1 MNKISFMEIS
11 SGEYVGVCSIEITS
25 IPDISIISSRYQD
38 YTDIEKEYMNNFSSL
53 ASEVFQNYKYIIS
66 QNSNAEISME
76 LLWVTEPVNNQP
88 YKAKIRPFLVIRAIS
103 GDQSSAQAI
112 IEQIYS
118 LYESSLKLQKYGFEE
133 IEFPRLTEIIS
144 GVQIEDSIAIVKDER
159 EENLNNQFLS
169 AAYSIDVF
177 DSYAHDMS
185 SIMNEL
191 TEQPYSMFS
200 IQLFPTQLTV
210 EEKTEIARIAQIL
223 DTLNKGVMTQ
233 GIGNVSI
240 SAAGHLA
247 EIYKYY
253 QTVSA
258 GAMFGYNII
267 VAGSYGNTDKLAS
280 KVQGYISYD
289 SENPVFM
296 KQVHMDTSQL
306 RITDNYYSFPWI
318 VNELLIDLNRNPYIW
333 NQDNS
338 NQFLYRMPY
347 VISAKEAGGIFRLP
361 LGNGRI
367 SAGLPINDSESA
379 SKTYADNLINAG
391 DIEIGILKNSEKN
404 TIGISLKDLAKHM
417 LVVGTPGSGKTTFSV
432 SLLDRLWKEHN
443 IPFLVIEPAKN
454 EYRALIQSIPEIQI
468 FTPGKNFISPFVFNP
483 FVPPENVRLETYKST
498 LKTAFAAA
506 VSMTTPLDKIFEEAI
521 NNCYSD
527 FRWLDNYTTADKG
540 QIFNITDFIKCFK
553 NTFDE
558 IGYTGDAKNIGRAGV
573 VRLKSLENL
582 FDNYFSIPIQDLLQK
597 PTIIELAAIENSDQK
612 ALIIS
617 LLLLSILAY
626 VNANYVGD
634 GGLKNVMLLE
644 EAHVL
649 LDASSNVG
657 QGDTNPS
664 AIAQNL
670 VKRML
675 AEIRSYG
682 VGIIIADQSPRKV
695 STDVVALTDMKMV
708 FRLVE
713 ATDKQI
719 IADSMNMGDGQE
731 QRLSRLKPGEA
742 FLFFNKLD
750 SPEEVVT
757 PDYRLENN
765 IDITLSDKDIGKL
778 ITYWNDKK
786 KNLRPYPECE
796 EVLCC
801 KECCI
806 YERRIL
812 AKEIA
817 RRIFV
822 KNFKSDMSDFNTIK
836 KVFAQITKLTKYELN
851 DEEFSPELLACVKVQ
866 LWRKIVYGTNIS
878 RRGER
883 PAPAAPR
890 AVRAVSRQARA
901 ELRRGAA
908 QPVAHV
914 PRAEARRCTRRT
926 GRAARPGHVRALR
939 QDSLRRDRAEHRHK
953 DAACGQDIRAG
964 RQLVLRP
971 GLPRLRHRAQSGPH
985 HQGLPPPGHP
995 RGRSAAQRLPPR
1007 QAQPGFC
1014 RGGAGDP
1021 HRRRRHS
1028 LGARPRPHGGAGA
1041 AGRMRILHPE
1051 SALLGHGEPAVSLPR
1066 RRQRRHACAGADA
1079 ALHQPD
1085 PALLLPAPLC
1095 RNDGRR
1101 HPRPQPHCAG
1111 EHALHPARARTGA
1124 SGAVQHGADAA
1135 PPRRGPLPPAPA
1147 GPRTVP
1153 AL

>member
-1 MNKISFMEIS
+1 MKKISFMEIS

-25 IPDISIISSRYQD
+25 IPDISIISSGYQD
-38 YTDIEKEYMNNFSSL
+38 HTDIEKEYMNNFSSL

-118 LYESSLKLQKYGFEE
+118 LYESSLRLQKYGFEE
-133 IEFPRLTEIIS
+133 IEFTRLTEIIS
-144 GVQIEDSIAIVKDER
+144 GVQIEDGIAIVKDER
-159 EENLNNQFLS
+159 EENLNTQFLS
-169 AAYSIDVF
+169 AVYSIDVF

-191 TEQPYSMFS
+191 TEQPYSMLS

-240 SAAGHLA
+240 SAAGRLA

-338 NQFLYRMPY
+338 DQFLYRMPY

-527 FRWLDNYTTADKG
+527 FRWLDNYTMADKG

-634 GGLKNVMLLE
+634 GGLKNVILLE

-657 QGDTNPS
+657 QGDANPS

-719 IADSMNMGDGQE
+719 IADSMNMGDVQE

-778 ITYWNDKK
+778 TTYWNDKK
-786 KNLRPYPECE
+786 KNLRPYPECD
-796 EVLCC
+796 EVFCC

-822 KNFKSDMSDFNTIK
+822 KNFKSDMSDFNAIK

-866 LWRKIVYGTNIS
+866 LWRKIVYGTKIS
-878 RRGER
+878 VNEKII
-883 PAPAAPR
+883 
-890 AVRAVSRQARA
+890 
-901 ELRRGAA
+901 
-908 QPVAHV
+908 HN
-914 PRAEARRCTRRT
+914 
-926 GRAARPGHVRALR
+926 
-939 QDSLRRDRAEHRHK
+939 SLRK
-953 DAACGQDIRAG
+953 
-964 RQLVLRP
+964 
-971 GLPRLRHRAQSGPH
+971 S
-985 HQGLPPPGHP
+985 
-995 RGRSAAQRLPPR
+995 
-1007 QAQPGFC
+1007 
-1014 RGGAGDP
+1014 
-1021 HRRRRHS
+1021 
-1028 LGARPRPHGGAGA
+1028 
-1041 AGRMRILHPE
+1041 
-1051 SALLGHGEPAVSLPR
+1051 
-1066 RRQRRHACAGADA
+1066 
-1079 ALHQPD
+1079 
-1085 PALLLPAPLC
+1085 
-1095 RNDGRR
+1095 
-1101 HPRPQPHCAG
+1101 
-1111 EHALHPARARTGA
+1111 
-1124 SGAVQHGADAA
+1124 
-1135 PPRRGPLPPAPA
+1135 
-1147 GPRTVP
+1147 
-1153 AL
+1153 